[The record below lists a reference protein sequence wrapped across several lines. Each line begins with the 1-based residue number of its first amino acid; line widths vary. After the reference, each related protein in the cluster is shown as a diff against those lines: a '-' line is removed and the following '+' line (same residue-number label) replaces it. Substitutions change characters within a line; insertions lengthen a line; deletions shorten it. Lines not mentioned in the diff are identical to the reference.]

1 MPIITCISQS
11 FTHWPCSRSLTSLCC
26 LQSGKTNFTHGEYNP
41 TRNILKTLHL
51 TSWVARLAVR
61 VSEAAKGG
69 KKKVQF
75 CQSVEKKKEKKTPG
89 NSTLFTGA
97 ATWPTAPKSPKQPI
111 SVCSQR
117 EHCAVSFHPC
127 SALAV
132 DPLKVY
138 QLNAL
143 PAAAVQLVF
152 CGE

>member
-26 LQSGKTNFTHGEYNP
+26 LQRAKTNFTHGEYNP
-41 TRNILKTLHL
+41 TQSILKTLHL
-51 TSWVARLAVR
+51 TSWVARLAVQ

-69 KKKVQF
+69 KKKR
-75 CQSVEKKKEKKTPG
+75 SSSASLWKKRKKNPG

-97 ATWPTAPKSPKQPI
+97 ATWPTALKSPKQPI